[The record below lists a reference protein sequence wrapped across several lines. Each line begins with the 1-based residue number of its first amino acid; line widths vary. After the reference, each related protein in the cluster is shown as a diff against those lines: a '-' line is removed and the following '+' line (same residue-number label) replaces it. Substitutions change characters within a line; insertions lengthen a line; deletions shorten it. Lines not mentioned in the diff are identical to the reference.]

1 MYAREMDPVSF
12 VSRQER
18 DKRKQLLKSR
28 LEDVPLSA
36 FTVREFEALIPLL
49 TVGQHMNLPTSGEDL
64 ELLENKAL
72 ELGV

>member
-1 MYAREMDPVSF
+1 MFARELDPVSF

-28 LEDVPLSA
+28 LENVSLSA

-49 TVGQHMNLPTSGEDL
+49 DGGQYMNLPISSEDI
-64 ELLENKAL
+64 ELLEKKAD